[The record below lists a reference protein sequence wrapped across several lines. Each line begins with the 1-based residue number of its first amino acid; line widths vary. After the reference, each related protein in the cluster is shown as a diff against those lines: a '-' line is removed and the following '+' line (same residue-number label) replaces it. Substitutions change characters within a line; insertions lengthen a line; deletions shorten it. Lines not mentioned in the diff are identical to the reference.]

1 VSEALPPRP
10 HASTEPGA
18 QPELPARPPGSRAA
32 RSGGGI
38 FNLPLWLRTTFSL
51 GIAAVLLT
59 ALVLYVSHHNTN
71 SPPITNLAA
80 EARANREA
88 EILVSQD
95 QAPHV
100 ARLSPGAAPAATIER
115 AVRAFMANQIARG
128 AISGPLQHEACDQVG
143 KRAGVRRAFS
153 CVIQAGGVGYQ
164 FRGVVDARARRI
176 TYCKHD
182 PPAIPS
188 QNVPLSR
195 RCLA

>member
-1 VSEALPPRP
+1 MF
-10 HASTEPGA
+10 H
-18 QPELPARPPGSRAA
+18 
-32 RSGGGI
+32 
-38 FNLPLWLRTTFSL
+38 LPLWLRTTCSL
-51 GIAAVLLT
+51 GIAACLLV

-100 ARLSPGAAPAATIER
+100 ARLSSGAGPATIER
-115 AVRAFMANQIARG
+115 AIHTFMAGQIARG
-128 AISGPLQHEACDQVG
+128 AISGPLQHEACAQVG
-143 KRAGVRRAFS
+143 PRDGVRRAFS
-153 CVIQAGGVGYQ
+153 CVVQAGGVRYQ
-164 FRGVVDARARRI
+164 FGGVVDARARRI
-176 TYCKHD
+176 TYCKRD

-188 QNVPLSR
+188 QIVALSR